1 MVFGKG
7 WANFS
12 EWALAVPSTEA
23 PGRTKVNTSRSRDNK
38 KAIGVMPNM
47 TERNPMSEVDG
58 TWTRLQKLMASQSLG
73 VLSTLIG
80 LQPYSNLV
88 AFATDDDLRLIYFA
102 TIRATRKYENIIQ
115 DPQASFLVD
124 DRNNTVEDFH
134 RTSVATAMGLVQ
146 EVTETGREAFLS
158 AYIKKHPVLES
169 FVLSPNCA
177 HLKITVTKYIVVT
190 RFQNVFEIE
199 L

>member
-1 MVFGKG
+1 
-7 WANFS
+7 
-12 EWALAVPSTEA
+12 
-23 PGRTKVNTSRSRDNK
+23 
-38 KAIGVMPNM
+38 
-47 TERNPMSEVDG
+47 MSEVDA
-58 TWTRLQKLMASQSLG
+58 TWTRLQKLMESQLLG
-73 VLSTLIG
+73 VLSTRIG

-102 TIRATRKYENIIQ
+102 TTRATRKYGNILQ

-124 DRNNTVEDFH
+124 DRNNTVQDFH
-134 RTSVATAMGLVQ
+134 QTSVVTAMGLVH
-146 EVTETGREAFLS
+146 EVKETGREAFLN
-158 AYIKKHPVLES
+158 AYLKKHPVLES

-177 HLKITVTKYIVVT
+177 HLKINVTKYIVVT